1 MAILQQ
7 VDGKTFYEVPDEKL
21 DQYAI
26 PQNKLGE
33 RLKSTGVIL
42 GTNVSPEEVKGKK
55 VLRSQDRPKDE
66 TADAKAQYLRRSVAI
81 CPNCYHRNLVWEE
94 TTEYRLF
101 ECGWCSYV
109 FRF

>member
-1 MAILQQ
+1 MAILVQ
-7 VDGKTFYEVPDEKL
+7 VDGKTFFEIPDEQL
-21 DQYAI
+21 EQYAI
-26 PQNKLGE
+26 PQNRLAD

-42 GTNVSPEEVKGKK
+42 GTSVDPAEIQGKK
-55 VLRSQDRPKDE
+55 VLRAADRPPE
-66 TADAKAQYLRRSVAI
+66 AAADAKAQYLRRAVAI